1 MSAPSVPD
9 APATSRASAEH
20 RIFSTSAVLL
30 LVLAAVGFT
39 GSVIARTRGGV
50 DLVTLRFVLH
60 GTAGFLWLGFYVLQ
74 TQLVLRGRVGTHR
87 ATGKAGVGLILL
99 LALATAYLLLSAPSA
114 YPDAPV
120 EELGPAMGMHLAGL
134 AFDVGVVALALAYR
148 RRPFVHKRL
157 MYFATVGIASPG
169 FTRLGYVF
177 GDGESPRLSI
187 GLALGFVAVLFVYD
201 LRTQAGRRRWMM
213 PLCLAAL
220 VLSQVLTSL
229 VLIPGVFTSQAWY
242 DLLLRIAGR

>member
-1 MSAPSVPD
+1 MDTKATLEPPSVGRR
-9 APATSRASAEH
+9 TAEH
-20 RIFSTSAVLL
+20 RIFSASAILL
-30 LVLAAVGFT
+30 LVLAAIGFT
-39 GSVIARTRGGV
+39 GSAIARTRGGV

-60 GTAGFLWLGFYVLQ
+60 GAAGFLWLSFYVLQ

-87 ATGKAGVGLILL
+87 AMGKVGVGLIFL

-114 YPDAPV
+114 YPEAPV
-120 EELGPAMGMHLAGL
+120 EELGPAMGVHLAGL
-134 AFDVGVVALALAYR
+134 AFDVVVVTLALTYR
-148 RRPFVHKRL
+148 RHPFVHKRL

-187 GLALGFVAVLFVYD
+187 GLALAFVAVLFVFD
-201 LRTQAGRRRWMM
+201 LWTQVGWRRWMM

-220 VLSQVLTSL
+220 VLSQVVTSL
-229 VLIPGVFTSQAWY
+229 VLVPGVFTSQAWH